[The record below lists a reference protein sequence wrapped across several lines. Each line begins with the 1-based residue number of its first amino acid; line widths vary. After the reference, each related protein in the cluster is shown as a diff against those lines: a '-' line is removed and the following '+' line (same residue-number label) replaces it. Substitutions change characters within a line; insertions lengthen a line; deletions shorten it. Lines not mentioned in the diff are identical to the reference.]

1 MVNFVVFDSK
11 SRTKNAVITVDFR
24 VEISYNAFMDEKRI
38 EKAVTEILLAF
49 GEDPEREGLVD
60 TPKRV
65 AQMYKEVLSS
75 YDKPDVS
82 FKKAVFTEKTY
93 DNFVLVKDINFSSVC
108 EHHMLPFFGKVHV
121 AYIPRGCN
129 LGISKFARIVELY
142 SNRLQLQE
150 RMTSQIVEKI
160 DETLVNDGIAVF
172 CEAEHLC
179 MSIRG
184 VKKVGAKTVTS
195 HFTGRF
201 ESEPNLQQLF
211 FSSIR
216 V

>member
-1 MVNFVVFDSK
+1 
-11 SRTKNAVITVDFR
+11 
-24 VEISYNAFMDEKRI
+24 MDTHRI
-38 EKAVTEILLAF
+38 EKAVTEILLAL
-49 GEDPEREGLVD
+49 GEDPKREGLVD

-82 FKKAVFTEKTY
+82 FRKAVFFEQTY
-93 DNFVLVKDINFSSVC
+93 DNFVLVKDIYFSSVC
-108 EHHMLPFFGKVHV
+108 EHHLLPFFGKAHV
-121 AYIPRGCN
+121 AYVPKGCN

-142 SNRLQLQE
+142 ASRLQLQE

-160 DETLVNDGIAVF
+160 DATLANDGIAVF
-172 CEAEHLC
+172 VEAEHLC

-201 ESEPNLQQLF
+201 DSEPNLQQLF
-211 FSSIR
+211 FYSIKA
-216 V
+216 